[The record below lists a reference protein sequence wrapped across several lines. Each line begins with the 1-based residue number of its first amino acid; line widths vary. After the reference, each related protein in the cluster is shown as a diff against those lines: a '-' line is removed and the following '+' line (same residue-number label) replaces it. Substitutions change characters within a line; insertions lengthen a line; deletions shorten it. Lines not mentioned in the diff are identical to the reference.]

1 VSAKREQGAFASI
14 HPGHMIPR
22 IEGLMSR
29 QLGLITRRQALEAGL
44 PAEAIDRLT
53 RRGDWVIV
61 RRGVYTDRDR
71 WERLTRV
78 EDQQRT
84 RDRAASMRIGAP
96 HVMSHDSAALELD
109 LPILRARQPMTHV
122 TRPGVVGSH
131 LRHGVKHHLAPYLLS
146 QVVVVH
152 GRPVLGAARTAADI
166 AREHGFVP
174 GVVACDSA
182 LRAGASPRDFEE
194 AIAAMAYW
202 PGVTVSRA
210 SWDAADPGADSL
222 GETLSRLVVEAL
234 GHGRPET
241 QFGLTDGSRTA
252 FCDLRLGRHL
262 FEFDGLL
269 KYLRVEDGG
278 LATIDPADVVWY
290 EKQRQDWLCG
300 FKLGMSRLVWDDV
313 YGSRREVTMRR
324 LEREYLDTCARFGTN
339 VDDLTPYIVRRPPR
353 RRAA

>member
-1 VSAKREQGAFASI
+1 MATQ
-14 HPGHMIPR
+14 H
-22 IEGLMSR
+22 GLV
-29 QLGLITRRQALEAGL
+29 TRRQAVEAGL
-44 PAEAIDRLT
+44 PPEAIDRLT

-61 RRGVYTDRDR
+61 RRGVYADRSA
-71 WERLTRV
+71 WEGLTRF

-84 RDRAASMRIGAP
+84 RDRAASMRIRAP

-109 LPILRARQPMTHV
+109 LPVLRARRPTTHV

-146 QVVVVH
+146 QVTVAH

-166 AREHGFVP
+166 AREHGFAP
-174 GVVACDSA
+174 GVVAFDSA
-182 LRAGASPRDFEE
+182 LRAGARPRDIEE
-194 AIAAMAYW
+194 AMEAMAYW

-210 SWDAADPGADSL
+210 AWDAADPGSDSI

-241 QFGLTDGSRTA
+241 QFGLTDGTRTA

-262 FEFDGLL
+262 VEFDGLL

-278 LATIDPADVVWY
+278 LATIDSADVVWY
-290 EKQRQDWLCG
+290 EKQRQDWVCG

-313 YGSRREVTMRR
+313 YGPRRAVTARR
-324 LEREYLDTCARFGTN
+324 LEREYLDTCARFGTSIH
-339 VDDLTPYIVRRPPR
+339 DLAPFIVRRPGR
-353 RRAA
+353 HAA